1 MKAAPALGLL
11 LVLVSAWVL
20 PEGLLQAQTKEPVV
34 AAVQSAGPAVVNIS
48 ARGKV
53 ERRQTFS
60 DPFFDRFFKDF
71 FDFYPRQETQTSSLG
86 SGVIIDGR
94 AGYIL
99 TNHHVVEGSR
109 EVKVTLADLTEL
121 EARLVGT
128 DPGSDLA
135 VLKVEAP
142 RELSTISLADS
153 DKLLIGQSLIAIGN
167 PFGLSHTVTT
177 GVVSALNRT
186 FRVEGELFFGFIQTD
201 AAINPG
207 NSGGALLDLEGRLVG
222 INTAIYAQAQGIGFA
237 IPINRARRIAAEL
250 IAHGRVRPSWLGLS
264 IQTLT
269 EELKPHFPVPG
280 GRGVI
285 VTGVDQDSP
294 AARAGLRKD
303 DVILRIDALPVAS
316 REGFDRAKDD
326 YPPGQTMRLTVHR
339 QSRTASF
346 SLTAAEVPKERMRDL
361 AWTGYGFRV
370 KPMTR
375 SRSEEWRLPPGK
387 GLIVAQVRPGS
398 PAGEIGLKEG
408 DVLLAL
414 ADQETDSMEGFE
426 AILAGLDPS
435 RPVKMIVQRHATRY
449 LVTLTPEG

>member
-1 MKAAPALGLL
+1 MRPATALVLFLALGSALAFPQGDLL
-11 LVLVSAWVL
+11 
-20 PEGLLQAQTKEPVV
+20 AQSKEPVV
-34 AAVQSAGPAVVNIS
+34 AAVRSAGPAVVNIS

-53 ERRQTFS
+53 ERRQTFG

-71 FDFYPRQETQTSSLG
+71 FDFYPRRQDRTNSLG

-121 EARLVGT
+121 SARLVGT

-135 VLKVEAP
+135 VLKVDAP
-142 RELSTISLADS
+142 KELSTINLADS

-264 IQTLT
+264 TQTLT

-285 VTGVDQDSP
+285 ITGVDPDSP
-294 AARAGLRKD
+294 AAKAGLRQD
-303 DVILRIDALPVAS
+303 DVILKIDALPVAS
-316 REGFDRAKDD
+316 REGFNRAKDD
-326 YPPGQTMRLTVHR
+326 YPPGQTMRLTIHR
-339 QSRTASF
+339 QGRIASF
-346 SLTAAEVPKERMRDL
+346 SLKAAAIPKERMRDL
-361 AWTGYGFRV
+361 AWASYGFRV

-375 SRSEEWRLPPGK
+375 SRSGEWRLPPGK
-387 GLIVAQVRPGS
+387 GLIVAQVRSDS
-398 PAGEIGLKEG
+398 PAQDIGLRPG

-414 ADQETDSMEGFE
+414 ADQETNSLAGFE
-426 AILAGLDPS
+426 VILAGLDPF
-435 RPVKMIVQRHATRY
+435 RPVKMVVQRRTTRY